1 MAGLD
6 PDHVEWYSLTAMST
20 NQSERRDPEQ
30 PVERDLEPVEH
41 PAAYE
46 APSLSVIGV
55 VTELTQGNGIS

>member
-1 MAGLD
+1 
-6 PDHVEWYSLTAMST
+6 MST
-20 NQSERRDPEQ
+20 NQSERRDPE
-30 PVERDLEPVEH
+30 PVERDPEPVEH